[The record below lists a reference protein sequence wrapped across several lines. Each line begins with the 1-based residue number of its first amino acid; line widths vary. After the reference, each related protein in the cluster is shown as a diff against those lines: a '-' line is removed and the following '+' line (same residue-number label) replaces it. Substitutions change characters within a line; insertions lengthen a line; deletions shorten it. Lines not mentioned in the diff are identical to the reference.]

1 MIIRTKT
8 EKWDEI
14 YKERYKEDEKVGY
27 HYTGLDMQTLL
38 ASIIY
43 ATGGTESFCL
53 KVVHYD
59 VSRIVTLSLIIS
71 TSNILVIFL

>member
-38 ASIIY
+38 AI
-43 ATGGTESFCL
+43 ALFMQLEAL
-53 KVVHYD
+53 KAFV
-59 VSRIVTLSLIIS
+59 
-71 TSNILVIFL
+71 